1 MYSTFVTLKANMRLR
16 RSKPWI
22 YIVTLCTMTDEDS
35 LSSLLLLTIKVV
47 WEPLKLFEEE
57 LRMSA
62 STSVVV

>member
-1 MYSTFVTLKANMRLR
+1 MRLR

-22 YIVTLCTMTDEDS
+22 YIVTLCTMTDEDY